1 MQEKNLFEYA
11 VIRIVP
17 RVERE
22 EFLNVGVV
30 LFCRELKFLH
40 CKFDVNEVRIKAFA
54 PHINI
59 EQIDAYLCAFRLI
72 CEGDKA
78 GGPIA
83 SLPMIERFRWL
94 TAARSTML
102 QTSVVHSGLCADAQ
116 ETLGKLYE
124 RLVKQELGTDNKDN
138 ADLHRLL

>member
-1 MQEKNLFEYA
+1 MQEKDLFEYA

-30 LFCRELKFLH
+30 LFCREQKFLH
-40 CKFDVNEVRIKAFA
+40 CKFYIDPSRIKAFS
-54 PHINI
+54 PPINI

-72 CEGDKA
+72 CEGDNA

-102 QTSVVHSGLCADAQ
+102 QTSSVHSGLCVDAKD
-116 ETLGKLYE
+116 TLEKLYK
-124 RLVKQELGTDNKDN
+124 RLVAAENPE
-138 ADLHRLL
+138 

>member
-1 MQEKNLFEYA
+1 MQEKSLFEYA

-22 EFLNVGVV
+22 EFLNMGVV
-30 LFCRELKFLH
+30 MFCRDQKFLH
-40 CKFDVNEVRIKAFA
+40 CKFDVNEARLNAFS

-59 EQIDAYLCAFRLI
+59 EQINAYLCAFRLI

-102 QTSVVHSGLCADAQ
+102 QTSVVHSGLCVDAQ
-116 ETLGKLYE
+116 ETLEKLYDK
-124 RLVKQELGTDNKDN
+124 LV
-138 ADLHRLL
+138 ADLIN

>member
-1 MQEKNLFEYA
+1 MQEKSLFEYA

-30 LFCRELKFLH
+30 VFCRDQKFLH
-40 CKFDVNEVRIKAFA
+40 CKFDVNEARLNAFS

-72 CEGDKA
+72 CEGDKM

-94 TAARSTML
+94 TASRSTML
-102 QTSVVHSGLCADAQ
+102 QTSFVHSGLCIDPLA
-116 ETLGKLYE
+116 TLGELYRKLVCIDE
-124 RLVKQELGTDNKDN
+124 K
-138 ADLHRLL
+138 